1 MPYVFCDKPC
11 VFFGMMKRFSK
22 VVKLLPGMRE
32 TFPRMPKRV
41 VVMVCEVLLIVCG
54 AENAV
59 V

>member
-1 MPYVFCDKPC
+1 MFFAISHVF
-11 VFFGMMKRFSK
+11 FFGMMKRFSK